1 MKGGK
6 MEVRLMGSWK
16 LTTDHAASSYGQPV
30 LVDGTGEVYGPGDI
44 VKIFEQTGF
53 VPAAEAIKRL
63 VKINGIKLD
72 KMDEGGRDLVNKF
85 CALYNKSRGK

>member
-1 MKGGK
+1 
-6 MEVRLMGSWK
+6 MEAILTPSWK

-30 LVDGTGEVYGPGDI
+30 LINPATGEVFGPGDI

>member
-1 MKGGK
+1 
-6 MEVRLMGSWK
+6 MEAILTPSWK

-30 LVDGTGEVYGPGDI
+30 LINPATGVVFGPGEI